1 MVAKTY
7 NSNPALWIHF
17 SRLWESVAKTW
28 AAQGSASEVGVK
40 QEDQLRSVRL
50 CVIMFLKLL
59 IFMYI

>member
-28 AAQGSASEVGVK
+28 AAQGSASEVWIK
-40 QEDQLRSVRL
+40 EEDQPQSVRL
-50 CVIMFLKLL
+50 CACFLNFKN
-59 IFMYI
+59 I